1 MELDSECCEAL
12 IPSMNRF
19 YRFIFKTEPVES
31 IIENYNDIK
40 NDPQLLQST
49 LINIYVNITLQDK
62 KGVKRLYD
70 IINKNS
76 NNSIDKKKINKFIYT
91 FLKIRHKQT
100 YKLWSFCEMMDFDI
114 EPDVDIKLTTK
125 YTL

>member
-12 IPSMNRF
+12 IPNMNKF

-70 IINKNS
+70 IINTNS

-100 YKLWSFCEMMDFDI
+100 YKLWSWNELQNFEIDYDP
-114 EPDVDIKLTTK
+114 EIKTTSK
-125 YTL
+125 YVL

>member
-12 IPSMNRF
+12 IPDMNRF

-49 LINIYVNITLQDK
+49 LINLYVNITLQDK

-100 YKLWSFCEMMDFDI
+100 YKMWSWNDLQNFEI
-114 EPDVDIKLTTK
+114 EYDPEIKTTSK
-125 YTL
+125 YVL

>member
-12 IPSMNRF
+12 IPDMNRF

-49 LINIYVNITLQDK
+49 LINLYVNITLQDK

-100 YKLWSFCEMMDFDI
+100 YKMWSWNELQNFEI
-114 EPDVDIKLTTK
+114 EYDPEIKTTSK
-125 YTL
+125 YVL

>member
-12 IPSMNRF
+12 IPDMNKF

-49 LINIYVNITLQDK
+49 LINLYVNITLQDK

-100 YKLWSFCEMMDFDI
+100 YKMWSWNELQNFEI
-114 EPDVDIKLTTK
+114 EYDPEIKTTSK
-125 YTL
+125 YVL